1 MSSFAYALRSFIRAG
16 ARNAA
21 YLLGLALA
29 VAFVSATL
37 FFVDGATR
45 DLTQRAIAPVMLDF
59 QARAVDPTTDI
70 AALAPRLQ
78 GQPGVTAAL
87 PFASAAIDIMPAGKA
102 TGGQPIPA
110 RLLAVPPDYPATFP
124 LLAVSAGHF
133 GPDGV
138 LVSEQLA
145 TSLGLKLGD
154 TFPLTVPGLDH
165 PYPVLIT
172 GLVNTDRA
180 EPLFTGPT
188 AAPEGSYNVAAAVVV
203 IDYARFGR
211 DLAAPLTRAAAA
223 PVTGGTTST
232 PSVLPLLDRQL
243 HLRLDRAAL
252 PSDPG
257 AAATVVATLR
267 RQLERQASGQ
277 LRITDNLATAFT
289 SAGVDVVAAR
299 LLFVFLGLP
308 GVLLAAYLAQ
318 AAAGL
323 VSEAQRRDI
332 ALLRVRGAGPRR
344 LLATLGW
351 TAALTA
357 LLGTLLGLALGAATT
372 AALFG
377 RGAFHDTGSIARSAL
392 AASVLGMTLGGVG
405 IFLPARRMVAGEIAE
420 ERRGVV
426 AATRPLWAR
435 LPLDLFL
442 LAGAALALWLS
453 GAYNSK
459 VATAGASETAAV
471 SLGIYAFL
479 GPLLFWSGAALL
491 FLRLAGWALG
501 RPAGPW
507 HGGLVGLASRSLRR
521 RGGRVAGLALLLAL
535 ALSFGVAVTTFG
547 ATYDASRRA
556 DARYT
561 VGADLRVIPALTNPQ
576 PASFATRLKVPGVR
590 AVAPV
595 WVANDAVVGS
605 QTQAVYGV
613 DVAALT
619 AATTIPDRFFPDG
632 DAGGALARLAATPDG
647 LLVSSELATA
657 YNIQLGD
664 TVALHLPRRGG
675 GATDL
680 KPHVVGIFSMFPTSS
695 QNSDL
700 VVNAPF
706 LTAATGNPDPGFFLL
721 GTDGRAATNDAVAT
735 TLTGQFANQLAAR
748 IETANGAISRDQS
761 SLVGLNLAGL
771 VALDRLYAA
780 LLVGLGLGV
789 FLWGGI
795 LERGRE
801 LGTLEALGAT
811 RGQVSGL
818 LLLEGA
824 VLTVVG
830 IVGGVLIGAPLA
842 WQYNGFLPGIFAV
855 PQPTLAIP
863 WTGLGALL
871 ALALVGVLMAA
882 GLAVLRLRRLWPA
895 EALRDA

>member
-1 MSSFAYALRSFIRAG
+1 V
-16 ARNAA
+16 
-21 YLLGLALA
+21 LGL
-29 VAFVSATL
+29 
-37 FFVDGATR
+37 
-45 DLTQRAIAPVMLDF
+45 
-59 QARAVDPTTDI
+59 
-70 AALAPRLQ
+70 
-78 GQPGVTAAL
+78 
-87 PFASAAIDIMPAGKA
+87 
-102 TGGQPIPA
+102 
-110 RLLAVPPDYPATFP
+110 
-124 LLAVSAGHF
+124 
-133 GPDGV
+133 
-138 LVSEQLA
+138 
-145 TSLGLKLGD
+145 
-154 TFPLTVPGLDH
+154 
-165 PYPVLIT
+165 
-172 GLVNTDRA
+172 
-180 EPLFTGPT
+180 
-188 AAPEGSYNVAAAVVV
+188 
-203 IDYARFGR
+203 
-211 DLAAPLTRAAAA
+211 
-223 PVTGGTTST
+223 
-232 PSVLPLLDRQL
+232 
-243 HLRLDRAAL
+243 
-252 PSDPG
+252 
-257 AAATVVATLR
+257 
-267 RQLERQASGQ
+267 
-277 LRITDNLATAFT
+277 
-289 SAGVDVVAAR
+289 
-299 LLFVFLGLP
+299 
-308 GVLLAAYLAQ
+308 
-318 AAAGL
+318 
-323 VSEAQRRDI
+323 
-332 ALLRVRGAGPRR
+332 
-344 LLATLGW
+344 
-351 TAALTA
+351 
-357 LLGTLLGLALGAATT
+357 
-372 AALFG
+372 
-377 RGAFHDTGSIARSAL
+377 
-392 AASVLGMTLGGVG
+392 TLGGVG

-426 AATRPLWAR
+426 AATRPPWAR

-453 GAYNSK
+453 GTYNSK
-459 VATAGASETAAV
+459 AATAGASETAAV

-521 RGGRVAGLALLLAL
+521 RRGRVAGLALLLAL

-561 VGADLRVIPALTNPQ
+561 IGADLRVIPALTNPQ
-576 PASFATRLKVPGVR
+576 PASFADRLRVPGVR

-595 WVANDAVVGS
+595 WVTNDAVVGS

-632 DAGGALARLAATPDG
+632 DARGALARLAATPDG
-647 LLVSSELATA
+647 LLVSNELATA

-695 QNSDL
+695 QNSDF
-700 VVNAPF
+700 VVNAAL

-795 LERGRE
+795 RERGRE

-824 VLTVVG
+824 VLTIAG

-863 WTGLGALL
+863 WAGLGALL

-895 EALRDA
+895 EALREA